1 MLAGYGLVGNRRT
14 VVIGVID
21 GNEVQLLETTDG
33 NAALELQR
41 SIAARL

>member
-21 GNEVQLLETTDG
+21 GNEELLETTDG